1 VDKINQVTNAITGG
15 LAGAKQHIREIT
27 NDLKEMVR
35 QANRFSSTMGTAGG
49 TGGGGGGDLNVGGGG
64 SVFNNN
70 PSFGGA
76 QGGQPIGSS
85 FGPAAVRVGGA
96 AFAGLQAALP
106 GAGTAITTDAIISYQ
121 RFFGNL
127 SGRQTQGLLNTMNR
141 TGLATSRTDA
151 AGSLLEAQRY
161 GFTGQGNF
169 ASTITTSAAD
179 VSRLTPGAGLTG
191 GMQVMG
197 TLNQARGV
205 NMMRMLGIQVRDPRT
220 GEPKSF
226 QEVGNQIFQMI
237 TNNLGRAPTKKDI
250 NSSLLPGSGLY
261 NFLNDVYGTD
271 ELTKNTIIRYLLQKA
286 QGGNLSADSLLQTGA
301 TTSTQQLLGG
311 FQGTKG
317 AITAATSPIL
327 SGAVGLGAGALNLL
341 LSPLAA
347 LLKLLT
353 TGIPGLQ
360 DGGEAKKGK
369 PYIVGEKEAEIF
381 VPKEDGVVVPSGG
394 KGGPFDRAGW
404 AKKVLGGMGAPTSE
418 TNVQA
423 MMRWMAQEGGH
434 SNNSA
439 YFNPLNTTKSM
450 PGELGVM
457 NSHGVRRYANW
468 DMGFDATLK
477 TLNLNYYKAVV
488 DAFRSNADPKE
499 IYHAIVTSKWGTKNL
514 PASGAQ
520 GLYDS
525 SKYGGGGGGSGIA
538 SSGGSESSGVG
549 SGGGGEGGYAA
560 ASGAGAYRAGSAG
573 MGTVNYG
580 GVNIS
585 INGANIS
592 ARDLVEEIKR
602 QLKYESIVNMIGAS

>member
-1 VDKINQVTNAITGG
+1 MDKINQVTDAITGG

-27 NDLKEMVR
+27 NDMKEMVR
-35 QANRFSSTMGTAGG
+35 QANRFSSTMGSSGG
-49 TGGGGGGDLNVGGGG
+49 GGGGGGDLNVGGGG

-76 QGGQPIGSS
+76 SGGQPIGSS
-85 FGPAAVRVGGA
+85 FGSSTRTLGA
-96 AFAGLQAALP
+96 AGFAGLKAALP

-127 SGRQTQGLLNTMNR
+127 NGRQTQNLIGNMNN

-151 AGSLLEAQRY
+151 AGSLLEAQKY

-169 ASTITTSAAD
+169 ATTIASSAAD

-197 TLNQARGV
+197 TLNQARSV

-226 QEVGNQIFQMI
+226 KEVADQIYQSLA
-237 TNNLGRAPTKKDI
+237 NNLGHAPSKKEI
-250 NSSLLPGSGLY
+250 NSSLMPGSGLY
-261 NFLNDVYGTD
+261 NYLNDLFGND

-286 QGGNLSADSLLQTGA
+286 QGGDLSPQSLRDNGA
-301 TTSTQQLLGG
+301 TTFAQQALGG
-311 FQGTKG
+311 LQGKLG
-317 AITAATSPIL
+317 GISAGTSPLIAGGVGLGSNIL
-327 SGAVGLGAGALNLL
+327 SGL
-341 LSPLAA
+341 LSPFLGI
-347 LLKLLT
+347 LNKLLGI
-353 TGIPGLQ
+353 TGLK
-360 DGGEAKKGK
+360 DGGEAKAGK

-381 VPKEDGVVVPSGG
+381 VPKEDGTVVPSGG
-394 KGGPFDRAGW
+394 KGGAFDRAGW
-404 AKKVLGGMGAPTSE
+404 AKKILGGMGAPSSE
-418 TNVQA
+418 TNLQA

-439 YFNPLNTTKSM
+439 YYNPLNTTKQM
-450 PGELGVM
+450 PGELGTM
-457 NSHGVRRYANW
+457 GTQGNIRRYADWN
-468 DMGFDATLK
+468 MGTEATLK

-488 DAFRSNADPKE
+488 DAFRANADPKE
-499 IYHAIVTSKWGTKNL
+499 IYHAIVTSKWGTKGL
-514 PASGAQ
+514 PYQGAQ

-525 SKYGGGGGGSGIA
+525 KKYGGGGGGSGITT
-538 SSGGSESSGVG
+538 GEGSTG
-549 SGGGGEGGYAA
+549 SAEGGEFGGYS
-560 ASGAGAYRAGSAG
+560 ASGADGYRAGSGSA
-573 MGTVNYG
+573 VNYG

-602 QLKYESIVNMIGAS
+602 QLKYDNITSMIGAS

>member
-1 VDKINQVTNAITGG
+1 MDKINQITDAITGG

-27 NDLKEMVR
+27 NDMKEMVR
-35 QANRFSSTMGTAGG
+35 QANRFSSTMGAAGG

-76 QGGQPIGSS
+76 SGGQPIGSS
-85 FGPAAVRVGGA
+85 FGPAAVRAGGA

-106 GAGTAITTDAIISYQ
+106 GASTAITTDAIIRYQ
-121 RFFGNL
+121 SFFGDL
-127 SGRQTQGLLNTMNR
+127 KYRQTQSLLGNMNN
-141 TGLATSRTDA
+141 TGLPTSRTDA
-151 AGSLLEAQRY
+151 AGALLEAQRY

-179 VSRLTPGAGLTG
+179 ISRLTPGAGLTG
-191 GMQVMG
+191 GMQVLGAM
-197 TLNQARGV
+197 NQARSV
-205 NMMRMLGIQVRDPRT
+205 NMMRMLGIDIRDPQT
-220 GEPKSF
+220 GQPKSF
-226 QEVGNQIFQMI
+226 KEVGDKIFQMI
-237 TNNLGRAPTKKDI
+237 SNNLGRTPTKKDI
-250 NSSLLPGSGLY
+250 QSSLLPGSGLY
-261 NFLNDVYGTD
+261 NFLDYLYGPD
-271 ELTKNTIIRYLLQKA
+271 ELTKNTIIRYLLQRA
-286 QGGNLSADSLLQTGA
+286 QGGDLSSLSLLATGA
-301 TTSTQQLLGG
+301 TTLPQQALGFLQGKLGGLTATTSPAIALGTGVGAGLIGGLLTPLLGV
-311 FQGTKG
+311 
-317 AITAATSPIL
+317 L
-327 SGAVGLGAGALNLL
+327 NRLLGL
-341 LSPLAA
+341 
-347 LLKLLT
+347 
-353 TGIPGLQ
+353 PGLQ
-360 DGGEAKKGK
+360 HGGEAKAGK

-404 AKKVLGGMGAPTSE
+404 AKQILSGMGAPSSE

-450 PGELGVM
+450 PGELGTM
-457 NSHGVRRYANW
+457 NDHGVRKYASW
-468 DMGFDATLK
+468 EMGFDATLK

-499 IYHAIVTSKWGTKNL
+499 IYHAIITSKWGTKNL
-514 PASGAQ
+514 PASGAR

-525 SKYGGGGGGSGIA
+525 SKYGGSGGGSGITTGD
-538 SSGGSESSGVG
+538 SSTSGGAGG
-549 SGGGGEGGYAA
+549 GGGGEGGYAA

-602 QLKYESIVNMIGAS
+602 QLKYESIVTMIGAS